1 MREGNTLDDH
11 TAAIWGAAAIEG
23 AAGMKQLGPRSAEVW
38 TFVAAGLIL
47 IFVTFFGQHLV
58 SGPGSQGDELA
69 YLRYATNLTHGQYAI
84 PSQASHGL
92 YLWHGPGLPL
102 VLAPLVALH
111 ASVRAM
117 RLVGPLSL
125 LLAGIFFW
133 LFLRRWVSRWLALAG
148 GVILALFPPYLR
160 LLPHLFSEPLALMF
174 LMAALWALGNA
185 HESGRLRWTVASG
198 VLFGFMV
205 LTRVE
210 DGWILL
216 AGLAALAVI
225 ALWKRRRAN
234 LLNLIC
240 VAVAVVVCLPW
251 LAYTDSLAHKF
262 PYWASSG
269 GMSLYWMASTTPGNT
284 GSWVDAEQ
292 VATSRHWLPDRPL
305 FQRVNSMPQVQ
316 ADAELQRVSLR
327 LIRRH
332 PGVYLEHVADNLSR
346 MVLGGPY
353 SFQPAGRGIYL
364 YGVDDVLLLIAL
376 AIAIVVLA
384 RRGPPRVPEAVRLLV
399 IFGVLNLLIHLVVA
413 AYPRMTTLS
422 IPAALAVIALGAE
435 RIYDTRRRGSAPSSA
450 ALAN

>member
-1 MREGNTLDDH
+1 
-11 TAAIWGAAAIEG
+11 
-23 AAGMKQLGPRSAEVW
+23 
-38 TFVAAGLIL
+38 
-47 IFVTFFGQHLV
+47 
-58 SGPGSQGDELA
+58 
-69 YLRYATNLTHGQYAI
+69 
-84 PSQASHGL
+84 
-92 YLWHGPGLPL
+92 
-102 VLAPLVALH
+102 
-111 ASVRAM
+111 
-117 RLVGPLSL
+117 
-125 LLAGIFFW
+125 
-133 LFLRRWVSRWLALAG
+133 
-148 GVILALFPPYLR
+148 
-160 LLPHLFSEPLALMF
+160 
-174 LMAALWALGNA
+174 
-185 HESGRLRWTVASG
+185 
-198 VLFGFMV
+198 
-205 LTRVE
+205 
-210 DGWILL
+210 
-216 AGLAALAVI
+216 
-225 ALWKRRRAN
+225 
-234 LLNLIC
+234 
-240 VAVAVVVCLPW
+240 
-251 LAYTDSLAHKF
+251 
-262 PYWASSG
+262 
-269 GMSLYWMASTTPGNT
+269 MASTTPGNT